1 MNVLVA
7 CEESQR
13 VTIEFRKLG
22 HKAYSCDLLEC
33 SGNHPE
39 WHIKKDV
46 TLLLNGNCIF
56 HTVDGVEHEISGKW
70 DMIIAFPPC
79 TYLTVTGNRWYNYE
93 KYGYKAIQRMLD
105 RNDAIK
111 FFMRIANADC
121 DKIAVENPVGIMSTQ
136 WRKPDQIIQPYQYGD
151 AYEKRTCLW
160 LKGLPRLLP
169 TKIVEIPDRIQFKS
183 GKTMAKWYVEAGNLS
198 KEQRALVRSKTF
210 PGIAKAMATQWGS
223 EESIQSEEKHYADY
237 TSEETV
243 KDVMEVKQDLNT
255 RFGKK
260 VQQYFDT
267 DCLELNNTIIAK
279 IENINHCPNQNTC
292 CIVSP
297 FVHCNYNYKSDS
309 CIKVHKNFIHDCESV
324 HKQMKAINNPNWH
337 TVRLATV
344 NSSDFFRLNEKL
356 KLYIS
361 TYRELKQTLSYLR
374 KCKSINTYDSC
385 YVRYIKKQNDMWAKG
400 KFTNAMLN
408 YIRAKLSMQNVES
421 GIWKSGCE
429 NATGYHDSRR
439 YNKSRIDL

>member
-22 HKAYSCDLLEC
+22 HQAYSCDLLDC

-79 TYLTVTGNRWYNYE
+79 TYLTVTGNRWFDYE
-93 KYGYKAIQRMLD
+93 KYGNKAIQRMID

-111 FFMRIANADC
+111 FFMTIANADC
-121 DKIAVENPVGIMSTQ
+121 DKIAIENPVGVMSTK
-136 WRKPDQIIQPYQYGD
+136 WRKPDQIIQPFEYGD

-160 LKGLPRLLP
+160 LKGLQKLTP
-169 TKIVEIPDRIQFKS
+169 TQIVAIPDRVQFKS
-183 GKTMAKWYVEAGNLS
+183 GKSMAKWYVEAAKLP

-210 PGIAKAMATQWGS
+210 PGIAKAMANQWGRV
-223 EESIQSEEKHYADY
+223 
-237 TSEETV
+237 ETN
-243 KDVMEVKQDLNT
+243 MN
-255 RFGKK
+255 
-260 VQQYFDT
+260 
-267 DCLELNNTIIAK
+267 
-279 IENINHCPNQNTC
+279 
-292 CIVSP
+292 
-297 FVHCNYNYKSDS
+297 
-309 CIKVHKNFIHDCESV
+309 KNFIYDCERL

-344 NSSDFFRLNEKL
+344 NSNDFVRLNDKL

-361 TYRELKQTLSYLR
+361 AYRELKQTLSYLR
-374 KCKSINTYDSC
+374 KCKTINTYDSC
-385 YVRYIKKQNDMWAKG
+385 YVRYIKKQNDMCAKG

-421 GIWKSGCE
+421 GVWASYCE
-429 NATGYHDSRR
+429 DSTGFHKSRR

>member
-22 HKAYSCDLLEC
+22 HTAYSCDLLEC

-56 HTVDGVEHEISGKW
+56 TTADGLEHEISGKW

-93 KYGYKAIQRMLD
+93 KYGDKAIQRMLD
-105 RNDAIK
+105 RNDAIN
-111 FFMRIANADC
+111 FFKMIANADC
-121 DKIAVENPVGIMSTQ
+121 DKIAIENPVGIMSTQ

-198 KEQRALVRSKTF
+198 KEQRSLVRSKTF

-223 EESIQSEEKHYADY
+223 GAIVNPEWHHVSIATLANIDFDMLDEKRKL
-237 TSEETV
+237 V
-243 KDVMEVKQDLNT
+243 VNINQILKDGIRNLYKCENHISFEVLERYVIRKCDELIRHN
-255 RFGKK
+255 RLKAFWFSYIA
-260 VQQYFDT
+260 QQLD
-267 DCLELNNTIIAK
+267 EVRRNTI
-279 IENINHCPNQNTC
+279 
-292 CIVSP
+292 
-297 FVHCNYNYKSDS
+297 Y
-309 CIKVHKNFIHDCESV
+309 
-324 HKQMKAINNPNWH
+324 
-337 TVRLATV
+337 
-344 NSSDFFRLNEKL
+344 
-356 KLYIS
+356 LY
-361 TYRELKQTLSYLR
+361 TP
-374 KCKSINTYDSC
+374 
-385 YVRYIKKQNDMWAKG
+385 YITAHRNRW
-400 KFTNAMLN
+400 
-408 YIRAKLSMQNVES
+408 
-421 GIWKSGCE
+421 
-429 NATGYHDSRR
+429 
-439 YNKSRIDL
+439 

>member
-93 KYGYKAIQRMLD
+93 KYGY
-105 RNDAIK
+105 
-111 FFMRIANADC
+111 
-121 DKIAVENPVGIMSTQ
+121 
-136 WRKPDQIIQPYQYGD
+136 
-151 AYEKRTCLW
+151 
-160 LKGLPRLLP
+160 
-169 TKIVEIPDRIQFKS
+169 
-183 GKTMAKWYVEAGNLS
+183 
-198 KEQRALVRSKTF
+198 
-210 PGIAKAMATQWGS
+210 KAMATQWGS